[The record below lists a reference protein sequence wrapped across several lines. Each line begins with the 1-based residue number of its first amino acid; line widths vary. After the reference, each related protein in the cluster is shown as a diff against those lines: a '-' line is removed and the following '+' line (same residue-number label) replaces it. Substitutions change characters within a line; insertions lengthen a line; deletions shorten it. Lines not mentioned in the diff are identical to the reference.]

1 MNEYENG
8 IVIERGINEKAMES
22 VTLKKDSKGNI
33 VWEIKAYGLDIEEA
47 MEKALKIKQ
56 KIEAALAPEKA
67 VSYEDRPIPDT
78 DEVKE

>member
-1 MNEYENG
+1 MKEYWEKKDENG

-47 MEKALKIKQ
+47 MEKAIKTNR
-56 KIEAALAPEKA
+56 ELEDAL
-67 VSYEDRPIPDT
+67 SMDT

>member
-1 MNEYENG
+1 MKEYWEKKDVLG
-8 IVIERGINEKAMES
+8 AVIEKGSSEKALES

-47 MEKALKIKQ
+47 MKKAIKT
-56 KIEAALAPEKA
+56 KRELEYALA
-67 VSYEDRPIPDT
+67 DT

>member
-1 MNEYENG
+1 MKEYWEKKDENG

-47 MEKALKIKQ
+47 MKKAIKT
-56 KIEAALAPEKA
+56 KRELEDALADA
-67 VSYEDRPIPDT
+67 